1 MANPLPQDPIS
12 ERADCVAVIG
22 LGYVGLPLAVEF
34 CERGFTVVGIDV
46 DPTKIDALHRGQSYI
61 GDVSSDAI
69 ARHVCESRLLLPTA
83 DWGDVRQARA
93 IILCVPTPLTKTK
106 DPDMSY
112 VIAAADRIARELR
125 PHQLV
130 ILESTVYP
138 GATEE
143 VVASVLERGGLRA
156 GVDFALAFS
165 PERID
170 PGSRT
175 HKVADI
181 PKIVGGITPES
192 TQEAAALYGRVFHH
206 VIPMTAREAEMA
218 KLLENTFRAVNIG
231 LVNELAQVAHRM
243 GINIWNV
250 IEAAKTKPFGFMPFY
265 PGPGLGGHCI
275 PIDPTYLSWKAKA
288 YHAET
293 AFIDTA
299 DRVNSGMPDYVVE
312 RIGSLLNEHEKPLKG
327 SKILLVGV
335 AYKRD
340 VADTRESP
348 ALDVLTLLT
357 EKGCRVSYHDPH
369 VPSLCHAGD
378 TWTSVPLIA
387 EVLRG
392 VDCAVITTDHAACD
406 WDLVVRHA
414 PLVFDTRNATRGVQG
429 KRSHV
434 DLL

>member
-1 MANPLPQDPIS
+1 MTSKLTHDVAS
-12 ERADCVAVIG
+12 KRAETVAVVG

-46 DPTKIDALHRGQSYI
+46 DLTKIDALRRGQSYI
-61 GDVSSDAI
+61 GDVSSEAI
-69 ARHVCESRLLLPTA
+69 ARHVSESRLFPTA
-83 DWGDVRQARA
+83 DWVDVRQARA

-112 VIAAADRIARELR
+112 VVDAADRIARELR

-143 VVASVLERGGLRA
+143 LVASVLERGGLRA
-156 GVDFALAFS
+156 GEDFALAFS

-192 TQEAAALYGRVFHH
+192 TREAAELYGRVFRH
-206 VIPMTAREAEMA
+206 VIPMTAREAEMT

-231 LVNELAQVAHRM
+231 LVNELTQVCHKM

-250 IEAAKTKPFGFMPFY
+250 IDAAKTKPFGFMPFY

-293 AFIDTA
+293 AFIDIA
-299 DRVNSGMPDYVVE
+299 DRVNSRMPDYVVE
-312 RIGSLLNEHEKPLKG
+312 RIGSLLNEHGTPLKG
-327 SKILLVGV
+327 SRILLVGV

-357 EKGCRVSYHDPH
+357 EKGCRVTYHDPH
-369 VPSLCHAGD
+369 VPTLSHAGNS
-378 TWTSVPLIA
+378 WTSAPLSA
-387 EVLRG
+387 ENLRS
-392 VDCAVITTDHAACD
+392 VDCVVITTDHTACD
-406 WDLVVRHA
+406 WDFVVRNA
-414 PLVFDTRNATRGVQG
+414 PLVFDTRNATRAIQG
-429 KRSHV
+429 ERSNV
-434 DLL
+434 ALL

>member
-1 MANPLPQDPIS
+1 VGASRDTAG
-12 ERADCVAVIG
+12 ERIAVVG

-34 CERGFTVVGIDV
+34 CERGFTVVGLD
-46 DPTKIDALHRGQSYI
+46 IDAKKTSALRNGESYV
-61 GDVSSDAI
+61 GDVPPEI
-69 ARHVCESRLLLPTA
+69 VARHVSERRLFPTGNWT
-83 DWGDVRQARA
+83 DLREVEA
-93 IILCVPTPLTKTK
+93 IILCVPTPLTKTR
-106 DPDMSY
+106 DPDMSC
-112 VIAAADRIARELR
+112 VVDAADQVAAQLR
-125 PHQLV
+125 PGQLV

-143 VVASVLERGGLRA
+143 VVAPALERGGLRA

-170 PGSRT
+170 PGNRT
-175 HKVADI
+175 HKVADV
-181 PKIVGGITPES
+181 PKIVGGITPKCTEK
-192 TQEAAALYGRVFHH
+192 AAALYRRVFHS

-243 GINIWNV
+243 GIDFWNV
-250 IEAAKTKPFGFMPFY
+250 IDAAKTKPFGFMPFY

-293 AFIDTA
+293 AFIDLA
-299 DRVNSGMPDYVVE
+299 DRVNGRMPDYVVE
-312 RIGSLLNEHEKPLKG
+312 RIGSLLNRHGKPLKD

-348 ALDVLTLLT
+348 ALDVLTLLV
-357 EKGCRVSYHDPH
+357 EKGCRISYHDPH
-369 VPSLCHAGD
+369 VPALTHDGTA
-378 TWTSVPLIA
+378 WKSVPLTA
-387 EVLRG
+387 ETLRDA
-392 VDCAVITTDHAACD
+392 DCVVITTDHSACD
-406 WDLVVRHA
+406 WDLVVRCA
-414 PLVFDTRNATRGVQG
+414 PLVFDTRNATRSVRAE
-429 KRSHV
+429 RSQV
-434 DLL
+434 ELL

>member
-1 MANPLPQDPIS
+1 MADKSTRDQAS
-12 ERADCVAVIG
+12 ERAETVAVVG

-34 CERGFTVVGIDV
+34 CERGFTVVGIDI
-46 DPTKIDALHRGQSYI
+46 DPAKIDTLRHGRSYI
-61 GDVSSDAI
+61 DDVSSEAV
-69 ARHVCESRLLLPTA
+69 ARHVSESRLLPTA
-83 DWGDVRQARA
+83 DWSDVRQARA

-112 VIAAADRIARELR
+112 VVDAAERIARELC

-143 VVASVLERGGLRA
+143 LVASVLERGGLRA
-156 GVDFALAFS
+156 GEDFALAFS

-170 PGSRT
+170 PGNHT

-192 TQEAAALYGRVFHH
+192 TREAAELYGRVFRQ

-250 IEAAKTKPFGFMPFY
+250 IDAAKTKPFGFMPFY
-265 PGPGLGGHCI
+265 PGPELGGHCI
-275 PIDPTYLSWKAKA
+275 PIDPTYLSWKAKS

-293 AFIDTA
+293 AFIDVA
-299 DRVNSGMPDYVVE
+299 DRVNRRMPDYVVE
-312 RIGSLLNEHEKPLKG
+312 RIGSLLNEHGKPLKD
-327 SKILLVGV
+327 SKILLIGM

-348 ALDVLTLLT
+348 ALDVLALLT
-357 EKGCRVSYHDPH
+357 EKGCRVTYHDPH
-369 VPSLCHAGD
+369 MPSLCHVD
-378 TWTSVPLIA
+378 NSWTSAPLSA
-387 EVLRG
+387 ENLHG
-392 VDCAVITTDHAACD
+392 ADCMVITTDHSACD
-406 WDLVVRHA
+406 WDFVVRNA
-414 PLVFDTRNATRGVQG
+414 PLVFDTRNAKRDVRVE
-429 KRSHV
+429 RSHV
-434 DLL
+434 ALL

>member
-1 MANPLPQDPIS
+1 MASQSPTRQCP
-12 ERADCVAVIG
+12 EAAEKVAIVG

-34 CERGFTVVGIDV
+34 CKCGFDVVGLDV
-46 DPTKIDALHRGQSYI
+46 DERKISALGRGESYI
-61 GDVSSDAI
+61 DDVPSKII
-69 ARHVCESRLLLPTA
+69 AVHVSEGKLLPTT
-83 DWGDVRQARA
+83 DWANIRTASA
-93 IILCVPTPLTKTK
+93 IILCVPTPLTKTR

-112 VIAAADRIARELR
+112 VVEAATQVAAQLC
-125 PHQLV
+125 PGHLV

-143 VVASVLERGGLRA
+143 VVAPALERGELHA

-170 PGSRT
+170 PGNRAY
-175 HKVADI
+175 KVADV
-181 PKIVGGITPES
+181 PKIVGGITPEC
-192 TQEAAALYGRVFHH
+192 TEKAAGLYRRVFHN

-243 GINIWNV
+243 GINFWNV
-250 IEAAKTKPFGFMPFY
+250 IDAAKTKPFGFMPFY

-293 AFIDTA
+293 AFIDLA
-299 DRVNSGMPDYVVE
+299 DRVNGRMPDYVVE
-312 RIGSLLNEHEKPLKG
+312 RIGSLLNRHGKPLKD

-348 ALDVLTLLT
+348 ALDVLTLLV
-357 EKGCRVSYHDPH
+357 EKGCRVTYHDPH
-369 VPSLCHAGD
+369 VPSLTHDGTA
-378 TWTSVPLIA
+378 WKSVPLTA
-387 EVLRG
+387 ETLRDA
-392 VDCAVITTDHAACD
+392 DCVVITTDHSACD
-406 WDLVVRHA
+406 WDLVVHCA
-414 PLVFDTRNATRGVQG
+414 PLVFDTRNATRSVRAERPQ
-429 KRSHV
+429 V
-434 DLL
+434 EVL